1 MYQPPHASMSRVLNN
16 EAKEAGYARQLKRG
30 AKKVEEILQEIE
42 QLKSKITLVETQ
54 TARTTEELKQADEV
68 SKL

>member
-1 MYQPPHASMSRVLNN
+1 MDINTPNNGARLNMYQPPHASMSRVLNN

-42 QLKSKITLVETQ
+42 
-54 TARTTEELKQADEV
+54 
-68 SKL
+68 